1 MVGSTVLVERAGV
14 AVSAV
19 LSRLVQHFMS
29 LPAPL
34 DRRVVVAR
42 DLRVPMDDGVDLAA
56 DMYTPRGVAS
66 HPTILVRSPYGRGG
80 PLGFLLGRVF
90 AERGYRVVMQSC
102 RGTFGS
108 GGVFEPN
115 FHERADGL
123 ATIRWIGRQ
132 SWFDG
137 RLAMNGP
144 SYLGGVQ
151 WAVADAAEPELRALC
166 THVTYSNI
174 ASHWYRG
181 ASFALDDAI
190 DWSTM
195 VSEQETGRFH
205 GAKELV
211 ETRLRRIDR
220 VINQLP
226 IAELDERVMGKR
238 VNFWRE
244 FVDHASIDD
253 PFWVPIDHSYRLAQV
268 TAPVLQVGGWYDIFL
283 PTQLADY
290 ATLTAAGN
298 QPRLVI
304 GPWTHTAPK
313 GFAVQ
318 IAESLRW
325 LDRHVRGTAPA
336 ADVDG
341 TLPVRLFVMGSDE
354 WREFATWPP
363 PGYRTERWHLHA
375 GGRLDPA
382 DPIESAPDTFTYDPA
397 DPTPVVGGTQLR
409 RSGGR
414 RDQARTEQRRDVL
427 VFTSRVLTADVE
439 VIGEIN
445 AEIHM
450 TSDLGHYD
458 VFVRLC
464 DVDIHGRST
473 NVCDGI
479 QRVSPE
485 NRPSALD
492 GIHAVGVTLW
502 PTAQTFRAGHR
513 IRVQISSGAHPRFA
527 RNLGTNEPI
536 ASATTVRV
544 AHQTL
549 HHDPHHP
556 SAITLP
562 VTTVPTSTP
571 ETS

>member
-1 MVGSTVLVERAGV
+1 M
-14 AVSAV
+14 SAV
-19 LSRLVQHFMS
+19 LSKIVQRIMS

-34 DRRVVVAR
+34 DRHVDVVRSVP
-42 DLRVPMDDGVDLAA
+42 VPMDDGVDLVA
-56 DMYTPRGVAS
+56 DVYTPSGVGP

-80 PLGFLLGRVF
+80 AFGLLLGRVF

-123 ATIRWIGRQ
+123 ATIRWVTGQ
-132 SWFDG
+132 PWFDG

-151 WAVADAAEPELRALC
+151 WAVADAAGPSLRALC

-181 ASFALDDAI
+181 DSFALDDAI
-190 DWSTM
+190 DWATM
-195 VSEQETGRFH
+195 VSEQEIGRFR
-205 GAKELV
+205 AVKALV

-226 IAELDERVMGKR
+226 IAELDRRVMGRR
-238 VNFWRE
+238 VSFWRD
-244 FVDHASIDD
+244 FVEHASLAD
-253 PFWVPIDHSYRLAQV
+253 PFWAPIDHSHRLANV

-283 PTQLADY
+283 PAQLADY
-290 ATLTAAGN
+290 AALTAAGN

-304 GPWTHTAPK
+304 GPWTHISPK
-313 GFAVQ
+313 GFAAQ
-318 IAESLRW
+318 ITESLRW
-325 LDRHVRGTAPA
+325 LDRHVRGVAPSG
-336 ADVDG
+336 DG
-341 TLPVRLFVMGSDE
+341 ARPVRLFVMGNDE

-375 GGRLDPA
+375 DGSLDTA
-382 DPIESAPDTFTYDPA
+382 APTEGPPHTFTYDPA

-409 RSGGR
+409 RTGGR
-414 RDQARTEQRRDVL
+414 RDQARTEPRPDVL
-427 VFTSRVLTADVE
+427 VFTSAVLTADVE
-439 VIGEIN
+439 VVGEIA
-445 AEIHM
+445 AEIHL
-450 TSDLGHYD
+450 TSDLDHYD

-464 DVDIHGRST
+464 DVDTDGRSA

-479 QRVSPE
+479 QRVSPGHLPGP
-485 NRPSALD
+485 RD
-492 GIHAVGVTLW
+492 GAAAVRVALW
-502 PTAQTFRAGHR
+502 PTAQCFRAGHR
-513 IRVQISSGAHPRFA
+513 IRVQISSGAHPRFV

-536 ASATTVRV
+536 AGATTLRV

-549 HHDPHHP
+549 HHDPDHP
-556 SAITLP
+556 SAIILP
-562 VTTVPTSTP
+562 VRAFPTSTP
-571 ETS
+571 